1 MKKHHSRKC
10 TSKSSALL
18 KIQNRGGVTGEPD
31 FGCGERAVCSQ
42 RVYCARERDVS
53 RDRLM
58 SKEEKCR
65 VKQLLSSGEGP
76 CVLVHLDPPSQRHSP
91 STPTSFCVC
100 RVWLMIPRVGK
111 PFHTHHL
118 GKL

>member
-58 SKEEKCR
+58 SKEGKTVAFLRGGTLCSCASG
-65 VKQLLSSGEGP
+65 SSEP
-76 CVLVHLDPPSQRHSP
+76 ASLAFHSD
-91 STPTSFCVC
+91 
-100 RVWLMIPRVGK
+100 
-111 PFHTHHL
+111 
-118 GKL
+118 